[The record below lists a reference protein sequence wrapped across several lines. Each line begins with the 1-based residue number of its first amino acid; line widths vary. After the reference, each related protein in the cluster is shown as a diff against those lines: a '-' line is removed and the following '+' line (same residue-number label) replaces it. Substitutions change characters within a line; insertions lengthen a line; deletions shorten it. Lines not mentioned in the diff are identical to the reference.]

1 MSAPIDLSLLPMP
14 QLVETLDF
22 EDILATRKSNLI
34 GLMPEA
40 EREATAAMLEL
51 ESEPAVKLLEE
62 NSYQEI
68 VIRNRINDAALAVML
83 PYSKGSDLDNLGAN
97 YNVQRLTVVAAN
109 PTTTP
114 PTAALMEEEEAYRL
128 RIQASADGLST
139 AGPRSAYEFH
149 ARSADGRVK
158 DVRAISPAPCEV
170 VIVVLSTATDGIAPP
185 DLLRVVEE
193 AVNDEEKRPLGDLV
207 TAQSA
212 TVDDYA
218 VEATLYVAKGPEA
231 PIALAAAQANAT
243 TISTPRRPLG
253 FSIYRAAYIGALKVE
268 GVVNVVLTSPA
279 ADILR
284 NKTQAARC
292 TAIRIK
298 TAILEEA
305 DDA

>member
-1 MSAPIDLSLLPMP
+1 MSAPIDLTLLPMP
-14 QLVETLDF
+14 QVVEVLDF
-22 EDILATRKSNLI
+22 EEILATRKSAVI
-34 GLMPEA
+34 DLMPE
-40 EREATAAMLEL
+40 EDRQATAAMLEL

-62 NSYQEI
+62 NSYQTI
-68 VIRNRINDAALAVML
+68 IHRNRVNDAALAVML
-83 PYSKGSDLDNLGAN
+83 PYSKGTDLDNLGAN
-97 YNVQRLTVVAAN
+97 YNVKRLTIVAAN
-109 PTTTP
+109 PDATP
-114 PTAALMEEEEAYRL
+114 PSEAIMEDDEAYRL
-128 RIQASADGLST
+128 RIQESADGLST

-170 VIVVLSTATDGIAPP
+170 VIVVLSTAADGIAPP
-185 DLLRVVEE
+185 DLLSVVEE

-212 TVDDYA
+212 TVDDYE

-231 PIALAAAQANAT
+231 PIALAAAKANAT
-243 TISTPRRPLG
+243 AISTPRRPLG

-284 NKTQAARC
+284 TKTQAARC
-292 TAIRIK
+292 TAIRIN
-298 TAILEEA
+298 TAIIEEG
-305 DDA
+305 DDE

>member
-22 EDILATRKSNLI
+22 EAILATRKSNVI
-34 GLMPEA
+34 ALMPEA
-40 EREATAAMLEL
+40 DREATAAMLAL

-62 NSYQEI
+62 NSYQEMI
-68 VIRNRINDAALAVML
+68 VRNRINDAALAVML
-83 PYSKGSDLDNLGAN
+83 PYSKGTDLDNLGAN
-97 YNVQRLTVVAAN
+97 YNVKRLTVVAADS
-109 PTTTP
+109 TTTP
-114 PTAALMEEEEAYRL
+114 PTAAVMEEEEAYRL
-128 RIQASADGLST
+128 RIQESPDGLST

-170 VIVVLSTATDGIAPP
+170 VIVVLSTAADGITPP
-185 DLLRVVEE
+185 DLLRVVED

-212 TVDDYA
+212 TIDDYA

-292 TAIRIK
+292 TAIRLK